1 MEHLGT
7 LRQIAEFFSFRALCC
22 MEIMT
27 VVWRQYQRFVIIV
40 HSGRFL
46 LNIIH
51 EDIWDNLSKLC

>member
-7 LRQIAEFFSFRALCC
+7 LRQIAQFFSFRALGF

-27 VVWRQYQRFVIIV
+27 VVWHQYQTFVIIV
-40 HSGRFL
+40 HSGHFL
-46 LNIIH
+46 LNITH